1 MRLTLLA
8 TLGISALLF
17 MSACKGDKQSS
28 ESGTSAVDTANTAVK
43 NQGAIGYCWSYAA
56 VAMIESDFKKRTG
69 REVDLSE
76 EAIGFFHFAEQLK
89 ATMDYN
95 LSNDKE
101 EFILTEGAFINGT
114 SKKMGSKDAFSLIER
129 WGLIPES
136 QWNVKFED
144 EIDKKLAI
152 SSIQEGFLELQE
164 KIRGKQTSV
173 QMNQIFE
180 VLTKEA
186 FPSIPPVDG
195 FNNGSGQMNAVQYA
209 RNVIGFRPNAYQD
222 VYIDQ
227 ANAQF
232 LESTLE
238 RVKKSL
244 ADGNVVGITISM
256 PADSEWGNRIRG
268 TRFAGFGQPF
278 ALEGAHAMTITDF
291 KNSDSVF
298 GPVPDVEQE
307 ISKKI
312 DSGFAFKLKNSWGS
326 QSGRNEFGQVVRTGF
341 YDMDITYISDALKS
355 VHRIVDRKTGKTTL
369 YSGYVIFTFP
379 SN

>member
-1 MRLTLLA
+1 MKALICQSLCIVTLSLA
-8 TLGISALLF
+8 
-17 MSACKGDKQSS
+17 SACKGDKQSS
-28 ESGTSAVDTANTAVK
+28 ESGTSAVDTANTEVK
-43 NQGAIGYCWSYAA
+43 SQGAIGYCWSYAA

-89 ATMDYN
+89 ATMDEN
-95 LSNDKE
+95 LRTNSKV
-101 EFILTEGAFINGT
+101 FKLTEGGYINGT
-114 SKKMGSKDAFSLIER
+114 SKKMGSKDAFALIER

-136 QWNVKFED
+136 QWNIKFED
-144 EIDKKLAI
+144 EIDKELAI
-152 SSIQEGFLELQE
+152 LSIEEGFLELQE

-222 VYIDQ
+222 VYIDRGNVQ
-227 ANAQF
+227 L

-238 RVKKSL
+238 RVKKTL
-244 ADGNVVGITISM
+244 ADGNVVGISISM

-268 TRFAGFGQPF
+268 TRFAGFKQAF
-278 ALEGAHAMTITDF
+278 DLDGAHAMTITDF
-291 KNSDSVF
+291 KNSDGVF

-307 ISKKI
+307 VSKKI
-312 DSGFAFKLKNSWGS
+312 DSGFVFKLKNSWGS

-341 YDMDITYISDALKS
+341 YDMDITYITDVLQSRYK
-355 VHRIVDRKTGKTTL
+355 
-369 YSGYVIFTFP
+369 SGYGGFVIFTFP